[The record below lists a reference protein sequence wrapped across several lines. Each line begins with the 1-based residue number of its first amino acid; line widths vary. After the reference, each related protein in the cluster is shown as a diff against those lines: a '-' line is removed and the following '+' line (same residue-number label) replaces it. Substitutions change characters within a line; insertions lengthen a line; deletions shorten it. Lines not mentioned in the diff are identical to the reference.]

1 MIAIKAATAL
11 ALLLGSPQVHSGV
24 VGPGV
29 QRAVER
35 HGSAFVQ
42 VAFKAP
48 QWNAPPA
55 CLKEHGATR
64 RMARHRGSVLV
75 RKPASGILARNP
87 SGMLCHAMIPQMT
100 FSNYPN
106 PHEVDPGPGEAYQA
120 YVAGPGVT
128 PLVMTCLKGH

>member
-48 QWNAPPA
+48 QARTLA
-55 CLKEHGATR
+55 ATR
-64 RMARHRGSVLV
+64 ATV
-75 RKPASGILARNP
+75 RVVRTRVLARAG
-87 SGMLCHAMIPQMT
+87 SGFH
-100 FSNYPN
+100 
-106 PHEVDPGPGEAYQA
+106 
-120 YVAGPGVT
+120 VT
-128 PLVMTCLKGH
+128 THWDA